1 MERLIQANG
10 QPHYGIFPAAPG
22 EVNWRDFD
30 FRSPMGRRL
39 GALAKWRRFHQ
50 FQYFGLV
57 SDELIGG
64 CALADISL
72 LTAGFVYLFH
82 PASGRMIEREFKRPL
97 GHTTRFSQQ
106 PNDGLCELRSG
117 ANLLRLDNRGSDKH
131 LLVDL
136 DDRTRI
142 EASFS
147 EQQLQPMCICT
158 PTAVNGWV
166 YAQKVAG
173 VRCRGSVSSA
183 LGDFDLTALNAFAH
197 HDWSAGYMRPE
208 TFWNWACLSGEVKG
222 TRVGL
227 NLSCGVNETS
237 FSENCYWLDGEL
249 LQVGGVHF
257 QFNRDEPLQPWR
269 IVSGDGQVELE
280 FRGHGLHREQLN
292 LGLLASNFKQV
303 FGCFQGVLRPP
314 GRAPVLIDNLWGFV
328 EDQYVKW

>member
-1 MERLIQANG
+1 MDRLIQANG

-22 EVNWRDFD
+22 EVNWCDFD
-30 FRSPMGRRL
+30 FRSPMGRRR
-39 GALAKWRRFHQ
+39 GALAKWRRYHQ

-72 LTAGFVYLFH
+72 LTAGFVYLFQ
-82 PASGRMIEREFKRPL
+82 PATGRMIERQFRKPL
-97 GHTTRFSQQ
+97 GLGTSFSTQ
-106 PNDGLCELRSG
+106 PNGGACELRSG
-117 ANLLRLDNRGSDKH
+117 ANLLRLDNQGASKQ
-131 LLVDL
+131 LLVEL
-136 DDRTRI
+136 DDGTRI

-147 EQQLQPMCICT
+147 EEQFQPMCICT
-158 PTAVNGWV
+158 PTAADGWV

-173 VRCRGSVSSA
+173 VRCQGRVQST
-183 LGDFDLTALNAFAH
+183 LGDFDLAALDAFAH

-208 TFWNWACLSGEVKG
+208 THWNWACLSGLVG
-222 TRVGL
+222 TTRVGL

-237 FSENCYWLDGEL
+237 FSENCYWLDGQL
-249 LQVGGVHF
+249 LPVSGVHF
-257 QFNRDEPLQPWR
+257 QFERDDPLRPWR

-280 FRGHGLHREQLN
+280 FRGHGLHREHLD

-303 FGCFQGVLRPP
+303 FGCFQGTLRPP
-314 GRAPVLIDNLWGFV
+314 GRAELRIDNLWGFV

>member
-10 QPHYGIFPAAPG
+10 QPHYGIFPGAPG
-22 EVNWRDFD
+22 RVNWRDFD

-57 SDELIGG
+57 SEELIGG

-82 PASGRMIEREFKRPL
+82 PPSGRMIERQFKRPL
-97 GHTTRFSQQ
+97 GLGSAFSER
-106 PNDGLCELRSG
+106 PNDGVCELRSG
-117 ANLLRLDNRGSDKH
+117 ANLLRLDNAGPDKR
-131 LLVDL
+131 LLVEL
-136 DDRTRI
+136 DDGTRI

-147 EQQLQPMCICT
+147 ETGFQPMCICT

-173 VRCRGSVSSA
+173 VRCNGSVRSE
-183 LGDFDLTALNAFAH
+183 LGDFDLQALNAFAH

-208 TFWNWACLSGEVKG
+208 THWNWACLSGEAAG
-222 TRVGL
+222 LRVGL

-237 FSENCYWLDGEL
+237 FSENCYWLDDEL
-249 LQVGGVHF
+249 LPVAGVHF
-257 QFNRDEPLQPWR
+257 QFDRDDPLQPWR
-269 IVSGDGQVELE
+269 ILSGDGQVELE
-280 FRGHGLHREQLN
+280 FQGYGLHRERLD

-303 FGCFQGVLRPP
+303 FGRFRGILRPP
-314 GRAPVLIDNLWGFV
+314 GRAAVAIDNLWGFV

>member
-22 EVNWRDFD
+22 EVNWCDFD

-39 GALAKWRRFHQ
+39 GALAKWRRYHQ
-50 FQYFGLV
+50 FQYFGIV

-72 LTAGFVYLFH
+72 LGAGFVYLFH
-82 PASGRMIEREFKRPL
+82 PASGRMLERQFRRPL
-97 GHTTRFSQQ
+97 GLGTVFSPR
-106 PNDGLCELRSG
+106 PNAGVCELRSG
-117 ANLLRLDNRGSDKH
+117 ANRLRLSNQGLDKH
-131 LLVDL
+131 LLVEL
-136 DDRTRI
+136 DDGTRI

-173 VRCRGSVSSA
+173 VRCRGQVHSA
-183 LGDFDLTALNAFAH
+183 LGDFDLAALEAFAH

-208 TFWNWACLSGEVKG
+208 TNWNWACLSGALGG

-237 FSENCYWLDGEL
+237 FSENCYWLDGAL
-249 LQVGGVHF
+249 LPVGGVHF
-257 QFNRDEPLQPWR
+257 QFDRDDPLKPWH
-269 IVSGDGQVELE
+269 ILSADGQVELQ
-280 FRGHGLHREQLN
+280 FHGHGLHREQLD

-303 FGCFQGVLRPP
+303 FGRFQGTLRPP
-314 GRAPVLIDNLWGFV
+314 GRAPLRIDNLWGFV